1 MMKMFAKMV
10 EKKDKTP
17 EEKGM
22 AEIIG
27 KSYDISDRKYI
38 VPIVECLKGE

>member
-1 MMKMFAKMV
+1 MKMFAKMMAK
-10 EKKDKTP
+10 KKDKTE

-22 AEIIG
+22 AEMIG

-38 VPIVECLKGE
+38 QPMVECLKGE